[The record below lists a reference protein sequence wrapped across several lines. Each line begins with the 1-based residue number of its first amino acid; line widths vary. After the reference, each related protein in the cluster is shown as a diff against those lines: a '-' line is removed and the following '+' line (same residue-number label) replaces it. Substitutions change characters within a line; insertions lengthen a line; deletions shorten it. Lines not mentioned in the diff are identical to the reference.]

1 MPYNVPYFN
10 IRTPLILQQSCHLLS
25 VYFGRPIKDF
35 ISILPGRYI
44 PHPTWSDTLAA
55 REEARSNRHMKEAEW
70 LTTCTPG
77 DYHHLQSATTYVFKT
92 RQVYIPTSGTRQA
105 SSLLTYMYLLNPL
118 HVSKHIRPRSKCAI
132 GFWQVLIVPSDPM
145 SSCFP

>member
-44 PHPTWSDTLAA
+44 PHPTWSDTLAT
-55 REEARSNRHMKEAEW
+55 REEALRNRHMKEAEW
-70 LTTCTPG
+70 WT
-77 DYHHLQSATTYVFKT
+77 V
-92 RQVYIPTSGTRQA
+92 
-105 SSLLTYMYLLNPL
+105 
-118 HVSKHIRPRSKCAI
+118 HIRRLPPLAVGHHVQIQNQTRPHPKKWDKTGVIIEVHQFHQYVVC
-132 GFWQVLIVPSDPM
+132 VN
-145 SSCFP
+145 